1 LVILFLDEEGV
12 MIKRNW
18 TVFPSTRMGK
28 WSVWLI
34 VVMPILFILGTS
46 FTSSIYQ
53 SVPSGS
59 TLVADIIAR
68 PALALSMLAGIA
80 AGILACITGLVAVT
94 RQKENA
100 LLVYVSSIIGALLI
114 LFLVGEILSPH

>member
-53 SVPSGS
+53 SVPSWS

>member
-1 LVILFLDEEGV
+1 

-46 FTSSIYQ
+46 FTGSIYQ